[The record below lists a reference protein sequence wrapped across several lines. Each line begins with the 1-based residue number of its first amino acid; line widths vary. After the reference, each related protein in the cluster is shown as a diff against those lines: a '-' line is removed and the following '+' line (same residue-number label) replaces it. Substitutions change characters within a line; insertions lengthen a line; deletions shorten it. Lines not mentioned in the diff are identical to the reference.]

1 VARRFNMRNNQ
12 KSFSD
17 WKKEWMNSNDIK
29 ALTRSLENVDQL
41 YDTVRNSIGRIL
53 MSAEMIEIQ
62 EIIEERIEKLKSKD
76 GSKVAA

>member
-1 VARRFNMRNNQ
+1 MRNNQ